1 MTAAGKSSTMDH
13 ATARPKPEKT
23 TRILFLVCSVTD
35 HDEKFVRSL
44 SAGGYE
50 TRIFSFHK
58 RRVDAQLASL
68 PHISVEAIPLRVLPS
83 LQRFLPFHFLPRL
96 KACIREFRP
105 DIIHAGN
112 TWNESFLGA
121 LSGFHP
127 LLVMPYGSDVL
138 MDTQRN
144 FWFRFAN
151 TRVFQSADWVT
162 CDAEHVKRKLISD
175 FRYPSDRITVIP
187 WGIDVE
193 AIAGEKARSRDRVR
207 AELGWQNNFVIIMTR
222 NHEPVYGVDVFLKAM
237 ESVARENRTVRAL
250 MIGGGT
256 LTDRFR
262 DFVRER
268 GLEENIRFTGKIP
281 YASLLRHLQAAD
293 LYVSSSHS
301 DGTSVS
307 LLEAMASGLSALLTD
322 VPSNLEWVQSGVNG
336 EIVARGDHAAL
347 AQRLLALA
355 ADPERNAA
363 YGAKNLAIV
372 RERGDWK
379 KNFAAMEGIYH
390 RLMKGGRNVG

>member
-1 MTAAGKSSTMDH
+1 M
-13 ATARPKPEKT
+13 
-23 TRILFLVCSVTD
+23 RILFLVCSVTA

-50 TRIFSFHK
+50 TRIFSFHQ
-58 RRVDAQLASL
+58 RRVDERLASL
-68 PHISVEAIPLRVLPS
+68 PHISVESVPLRVLPR
-83 LQRFLPFHFLPRL
+83 LQRFLPLHLLPRL

-138 MDTQRN
+138 IDTQRN

-151 TRVFQSADWVT
+151 TRVFRAADWVT
-162 CDAEHVKRKLISD
+162 VDAEHVRRKVMHD
-175 FRYPSDRITVIP
+175 FQYPSERITIIP

-193 AIAGEKARSRDRVR
+193 AIAGERGRSRERVR
-207 AELGWQNNFVIIMTR
+207 SALGWQNNFVVIMTR
-222 NHEPVYGVDVFLKAM
+222 NHEPVYGIDVFLKAM
-237 ESVARENRTVRAL
+237 ESVVRDNPVVRVL
-250 MIGGGT
+250 LIGGGA
-256 LTDRFR
+256 LTDQFR
-262 DFVRER
+262 GFVRER
-268 GLEENIRFTGKIP
+268 GLEESIRFTGKMP
-281 YASLLRHLQAAD
+281 YASLLQHLQAAD

-307 LLEAMASGLSALLTD
+307 LLEAMASGLSAVLTD
-322 VPSNLEWVQSGVNG
+322 VPSNLEWIQSGVNG
-336 EIVARGDHAAL
+336 EIVPRGDHASL
-347 AQRLLALA
+347 ARRVLALA
-355 ADPERNAA
+355 ADPARNTA

-379 KNFAAMEGIYH
+379 KNFAAIEGIYH
-390 RLMKGGRNVG
+390 TLMKGGRRVG

>member
-1 MTAAGKSSTMDH
+1 M
-13 ATARPKPEKT
+13 
-23 TRILFLVCSVTD
+23 RILFLVCAVTA
-35 HDEKFVRSL
+35 HDEKFIRSF

-50 TRIFSFHK
+50 TRIFSFHQRK
-58 RRVDAQLASL
+58 VDERLASL
-68 PHISVEAIPLRVLPS
+68 PHISLTAIPLRVLPR
-83 LQRFLPFHFLPRL
+83 LQRFLPLHLLPRL

-127 LLVMPYGSDVL
+127 LLVLPYGSDVL
-138 MDTQRN
+138 IDTQRN

-151 TRVFQSADWVT
+151 TRVFKAADWVT
-162 CDAEHVKRKLISD
+162 CDAEHVKRKLIRD
-175 FRYPSDRITVIP
+175 FNYPSERITIIP

-193 AIAGEKARSRDRVR
+193 AIAGEKGRSRERVR
-207 AELGWQNNFVIIMTR
+207 SELGWQNNFVVIMTR

-237 ESVARENRTVRAL
+237 EIVVRDNRSVRVL
-250 MIGGGT
+250 LIGGGA
-256 LTDRFR
+256 LTGQFR
-262 DFVRER
+262 SFVRER
-268 GLEENIRFTGKIP
+268 GLEKSICFTGEMP
-281 YASLLRHLQAAD
+281 HALLLQHLHAAD
-293 LYVSSSHS
+293 LYVSSSYS

-336 EIVARGDHAAL
+336 EIVPRGDHAAL
-347 AQRLLALA
+347 ARQVLALA
-355 ADPERNAA
+355 RDPARNAA
-363 YGAKNLAIV
+363 YGARNLAIV

-379 KNFAAMEGIYH
+379 KNFAAIEDIYH
-390 RLMKGGRNVG
+390 TLMKGGRRSG

>member
-1 MTAAGKSSTMDH
+1 M
-13 ATARPKPEKT
+13 
-23 TRILFLVCSVTD
+23 RILFLVCSVTD
-35 HDEKFVRSL
+35 HDEKFIRSL
-44 SAGGYE
+44 SSGGYE
-50 TRIFSFHK
+50 TRIFSFHR
-58 RRVDAQLASL
+58 RRVDERLASL
-68 PHISVEAIPLRVLPS
+68 PHISVTAIPLRVLPRV
-83 LQRFLPFHFLPRL
+83 QRFLPLHLLPRL

-138 MDTQRN
+138 IDTQRN

-151 TRVFQSADWVT
+151 TRVFKAADRVT
-162 CDAEHVKRKLISD
+162 CDAEHVKRKLIRD
-175 FRYPSDRITVIP
+175 FQYPSDRITIIP

-193 AIAGEKARSRDRVR
+193 AVAAEKARSRERMR
-207 AELGWQNNFVIIMTR
+207 SELGWQNNFVVIMTR

-237 ESVARENRTVRAL
+237 ETVVRDNRTVRVL
-250 MIGGGT
+250 LIGGGE
-256 LTDRFR
+256 LTDQFR
-262 DFVRER
+262 SFVRER
-268 GLEENIRFTGKIP
+268 GLGESIRFTGKMP
-281 YASLLRHLQAAD
+281 YASLLQHLQAAD

-307 LLEAMASGLSALLTD
+307 LLEAMASGLSAVLTD
-322 VPSNLEWVQSGVNG
+322 VPSNLEWIQSGVNG
-336 EIVARGDHAAL
+336 EIVPRGDHAAL
-347 AQRLLALA
+347 AQQVLALA
-355 ADPERNAA
+355 ADPARNAA

-379 KNFAAMEGIYH
+379 KNFAALEGVYH
-390 RLMKGGRNVG
+390 TLMKGGRRVG